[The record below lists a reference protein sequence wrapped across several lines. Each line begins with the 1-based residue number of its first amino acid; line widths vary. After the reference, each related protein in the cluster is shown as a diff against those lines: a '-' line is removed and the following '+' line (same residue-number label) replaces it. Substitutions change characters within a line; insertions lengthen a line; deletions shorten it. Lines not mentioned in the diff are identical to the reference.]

1 LRRGFEEGFE
11 LEGFELEGFEWEG
24 FEWEG
29 FSYEGKERLV
39 GRLGGR
45 GFV

>member
-1 LRRGFEEGFE
+1 MRRGFEEGFE